1 MLSELAL
8 AVIQDRTLSGPLE
21 GATNVGTCGEP
32 GEGAYV
38 RIWLKISDG
47 RILAATS
54 ATHGC
59 PSSQA
64 ASGMAVR
71 LATGRTVEQAMLLTG
86 RDVGLVLGGL
96 PEGKGHFADM
106 AVSALRSALELEG

>member
-1 MLSELAL
+1 MLSDVARI
-8 AVIQDRTLSGPLE
+8 VMQDRTLAGPLE

-32 GEGAYV
+32 GNGAYV
-38 RIWLKISDG
+38 RIWLKILNG
-47 RILAATS
+47 RILAAAS

-64 ASGMAVR
+64 ASAMTAKLV
-71 LATGRTVEQAMLLTG
+71 TGRGVEQALRLTG
-86 RDVGLVLGGL
+86 QDVVLVLGGL

-106 AVSALRSALELEG
+106 AVSALRSALEQEE